1 MDTIE
6 WIGFFVFLIV
16 IVLLFFAAFG
26 GSQLT
31 DQSVDEYMQRLIKEA
46 NEDKHGKQ

>member
-1 MDTIE
+1 METME
-6 WIGFFVFLIV
+6 WIGFFFFLIIV
-16 IVLLFFAAFG
+16 VLLFFAAFG

>member
-6 WIGFFVFLIV
+6 WIGFFVFLII

-46 NEDKHGKQ
+46 NEDKHGKK

>member
-1 MDTIE
+1 MNTME
-6 WIGFFVFLIV
+6 WIGFFFFLII

-26 GSQLT
+26 GSKLT

-46 NEDKHGKQ
+46 KDEPK